1 MFIKLICSLLSFHNT
16 PQFKK
21 ARGISRRGNNPYR
34 GLDLGMLSEATLEGW
49 WGSGEV
55 GGA

>member
-16 PQFKK
+16 PEFKK